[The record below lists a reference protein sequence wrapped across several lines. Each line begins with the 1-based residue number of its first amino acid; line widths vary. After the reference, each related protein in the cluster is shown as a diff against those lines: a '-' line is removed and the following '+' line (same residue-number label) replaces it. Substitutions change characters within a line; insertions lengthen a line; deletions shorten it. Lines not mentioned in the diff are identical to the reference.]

1 MKNITNSIF
10 SMIASGFI
18 YLLGGWDISIKV
30 LIMFMIIDY
39 MTGMISAIKNKEL
52 SSKIGS
58 FGIVKKCLMLVLVAV
73 AVEVDELTGQSGMFR
88 TIVIY
93 FYVGNEG
100 ISILENLVECEI
112 KVPEKLKLIL
122 KQIEEKDN

>member
-1 MKNITNSIF
+1 MKNILNSIF
-10 SMIASGFI
+10 SATASGLI

-30 LIMFMIIDY
+30 LIIFMVIDY
-39 MTGMISAIKNKEL
+39 ITGIISAIKNKEL

-58 FGIVKKCLMLVLVAV
+58 FGLIKKCLMLILVAV
-73 AVEVDELTGQSGMFR
+73 AVEIDELTGQAGIFR

-100 ISILENLVECEI
+100 ISILENLIECDI
-112 KVPEKLKLIL
+112 KVPEKLKDILI
-122 KQIEEKDN
+122 QIQEKED